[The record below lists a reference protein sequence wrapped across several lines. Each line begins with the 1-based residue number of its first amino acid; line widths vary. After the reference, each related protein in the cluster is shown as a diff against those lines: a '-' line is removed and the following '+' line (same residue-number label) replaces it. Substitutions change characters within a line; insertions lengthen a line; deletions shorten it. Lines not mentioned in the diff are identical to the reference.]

1 MLQKETQHWET
12 DPAYVDAIHSVMT
25 GSDDVLATTVLHLT
39 KTYEKPFGKIAAAGN
54 GFTVERRF
62 FRHATDGA
70 GNDVV
75 EPLSAGDVIHA
86 GDRVTA
92 EYRIW
97 NQENRSFVKLSA
109 PREALF
115 RPVNQLSGHYGW
127 WLSPLRYTGAWS
139 FTPQGYRDVKTDRT
153 DYYFDVYPEEKT
165 TVSEDFFVTQ
175 EGVFSAPVV
184 TIESLYAPHYR
195 ANGKFTGKVVAE

>member
-1 MLQKETQHWET
+1 M
-12 DPAYVDAIHSVMT
+12 
-25 GSDDVLATTVLHLT
+25 
-39 KTYEKPFGKIAAAGN
+39 
-54 GFTVERRF
+54 
-62 FRHATDGA
+62 
-70 GNDVV
+70 
-75 EPLSAGDVIHA
+75 
-86 GDRVTA
+86 
-92 EYRIW
+92 
-97 NQENRSFVKLSA
+97 KLSA

-165 TVSEDFFVTQ
+165 TVSEEFFVTQ